1 MEELVGWTGRK
12 KSLILFYQSPGIIR
26 PKLNWDFGN
35 KLICN
40 LAQGYT
46 SNDWPTVTMLSNVKA
61 HWPWSFRPTVA
72 HLSLQVIPHHVTLS
86 EVGWHL
92 SVEVLMQVAG
102 LDWLTSWGG
111 ANKHSSRW
119 LTGATPQSCQD
130 FGIVGF
136 LSYVRGDSW
145 LWSDISQTAL
155 VDMLL
160 LMCTNPNCKNKHQFY
175 CRLIVG
181 P

>member
-40 LAQGYT
+40 LAPGYT

-102 LDWLTSWGG
+102 LDSDWLHEVVQTNTAAGDWLELLHKVVRILG
-111 ANKHSSRW
+111 SS
-119 LTGATPQSCQD
+119 D
-130 FGIVGF
+130 F
-136 LSYVRGDSW
+136 
-145 LWSDISQTAL
+145 L
-155 VDMLL
+155 VMSEEIPDYEVTYPKLL
-160 LMCTNPNCKNKHQFY
+160 
-175 CRLIVG
+175 
-181 P
+181 